1 MEYIPIIYYNGRSP
15 SFRIADTHEKDG
27 FWIFAFAQDPP
38 KNNIF
43 IFQEEKHLVSSLK
56 MRPPPAGTC
65 DGRASPH
72 T

>member
-1 MEYIPIIYYNGRSP
+1 MKYRNALNVKGCVGAQPPRLILYNGRSP

-43 IFQEEKHLVSSLK
+43 IFQAFRV
-56 MRPPPAGTC
+56 
-65 DGRASPH
+65 
-72 T
+72 

>member
-1 MEYIPIIYYNGRSP
+1 MSSFSAAVSKLIVTIIYNGRSP

-43 IFQEEKHLVSSLK
+43 IFQGWKGGKVENILIQDPDS
-56 MRPPPAGTC
+56 G
-65 DGRASPH
+65 
-72 T
+72 